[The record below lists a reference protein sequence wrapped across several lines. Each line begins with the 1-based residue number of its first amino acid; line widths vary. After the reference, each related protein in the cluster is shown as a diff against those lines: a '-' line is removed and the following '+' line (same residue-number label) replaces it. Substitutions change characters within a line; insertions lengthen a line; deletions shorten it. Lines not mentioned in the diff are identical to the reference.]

1 MPSVWTRSAGELHRE
16 YIANTEAF
24 YRAAGRSLAGEL
36 DGFMRAAA
44 LGLWKNSG
52 AVTESEVASYNSLYS
67 KGARPP
73 EALLWDLTGK
83 VCSADAPRSM
93 KARMTEY
100 RMPGPKLKR

>member
-52 AVTESEVASYNSLYS
+52 AVNGERGSPRTTRSTPRAP
-67 KGARPP
+67 GRPRP
-73 EALLWDLTGK
+73 
-83 VCSADAPRSM
+83 CS
-93 KARMTEY
+93 
-100 RMPGPKLKR
+100 GI